1 MFELIFLVL
10 MVVVFVKL
18 FKYAMKATW
27 GIAKIIVTLVILP
40 LILLMLLFSGLLIIA
55 FPILAIVGIVSLFCK
70 N

>member
-10 MVVVFVKL
+10 MVVVFAKL